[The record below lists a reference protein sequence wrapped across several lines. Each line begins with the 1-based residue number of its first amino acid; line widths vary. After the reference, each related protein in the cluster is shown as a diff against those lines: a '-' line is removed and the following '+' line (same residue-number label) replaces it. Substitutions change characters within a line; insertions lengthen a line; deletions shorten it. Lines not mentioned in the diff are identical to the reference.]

1 MKSHKGFAETKKK
14 ERMMIFEM
22 IEASFELAAKKGAHP
37 LERGCN
43 CIVCVNKRKRL
54 FEKTEKSWKFR
65 I

>member
-1 MKSHKGFAETKKK
+1 MKSHRGSAETKRT

-22 IEASFELAAKKGAHP
+22 IDASFELAAKKGTHP

>member
-1 MKSHKGFAETKKK
+1 MKSYKGSAETKRA

-22 IEASFELAAKKGAHP
+22 IDASFELATKKGTHS

-54 FEKTEKSWKFR
+54 FEKTEKIWKFK